1 MPPPTASSPPPDV
14 VNGYGRMVAIDHGH
28 GVQTLYGHMS
38 GFAVTAGESVSR
50 GQVIG
55 YIGHSGRTT
64 GNHVHY
70 EVRIRNAPVNPYK
83 YLRTTLAQ
91 LGQRSFGYPVGAVSL

>member
-1 MPPPTASSPPPDV
+1 MGTPIHATADGVVASADV

-55 YIGHSGRTT
+55 YIGHTGRTT

-70 EVRIRNAPVNPYK
+70 EVRIHNAPVNPHK
-83 YLRTTLAQ
+83 YLRSTLAE
-91 LGQRSFGYPVGAVSL
+91 LGSTIAATP

>member
-1 MPPPTASSPPPDV
+1 MAEELRIVSI
-14 VNGYGRMVAIDHGH
+14 GQGRQLWDEA
-28 GVQTLYGHMS
+28 
-38 GFAVTAGESVSR
+38 AAAGQSVSR

-70 EVRIRNAPVNPYK
+70 EVRIHNTPVNPHK
-83 YLRTTLAQ
+83 YLRDTLIASA
-91 LGQRSFGYPVGAVSL
+91 L

>member
-1 MPPPTASSPPPDV
+1 
-14 VNGYGRMVAIDHGH
+14 
-28 GVQTLYGHMS
+28 MS
-38 GFAVTAGESVSR
+38 GYAVTAGQSVSR

-70 EVRIRNAPVNPYK
+70 EVRIHNIPVNPHK
-83 YLRTTLAQ
+83 YLRTTLAA
-91 LGQRSFGYPVGAVSL
+91 LGTIPSKPLSTHLR